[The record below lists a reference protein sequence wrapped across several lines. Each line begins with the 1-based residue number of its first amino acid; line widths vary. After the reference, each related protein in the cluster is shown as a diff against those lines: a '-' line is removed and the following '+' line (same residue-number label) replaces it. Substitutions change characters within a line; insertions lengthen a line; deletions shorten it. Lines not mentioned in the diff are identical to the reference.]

1 MCVSGVLPECL
12 TDGTDVMSELE
23 QQEMQ
28 ILQEVLKY
36 VLLCNDRV
44 RRPPYKR
51 LRLVTVVR
59 AYTPI

>member
-1 MCVSGVLPECL
+1 MCVSFLCTIGALPECL

-36 VLLCNDRV
+36 VLLCGHHV
-44 RRPPYKR
+44 KRPPYKPPVA
-51 LRLVTVVR
+51 LE
-59 AYTPI
+59 AF